1 MDLPQLQKTVS
12 SFVETNELDDSVE
25 IRLLDLVSE
34 VGELSKE
41 YIKGTNYGKEPFQ
54 PSSEWEIELGDVI
67 YSLICVANNTSID
80 MEKAL
85 QKALDK
91 YKKRL
96 ALKGDLGSEG

>member
-1 MDLPQLQKTVS
+1 MDLSQLQKKVS

-34 VGELSKE
+34 IGELSKE
-41 YIKGTNYGKEPFQ
+41 FIKGTDYGKKSFHPTK
-54 PSSEWEIELGDVI
+54 EWEYELGDVL
-67 YSLICVANNTSID
+67 YSLICVANNTNID